1 MYLSWVNRTQ
11 MKWYL
16 LLLAILIC
24 GCMKSQMQS
33 RAEGAA
39 EHYIRSKLGNPAYF
53 KSVSFSPLQKRRY
66 STSLDTSLVFVGIDS
81 SAHKKAEMYVDS
93 ENNQR
98 PDLAVRNAKDL
109 YNIEHD
115 KLTYY
120 LLYYSFRID
129 SGSFKKVMRYRF
141 ELDTACQVLDARDI
155 TNGNQKAE

>member
-1 MYLSWVNRTQ
+1 MR
-11 MKWYL
+11 
-16 LLLAILIC
+16 
-24 GCMKSQMQS
+24 SQMQS
-33 RAEGAA
+33 RAEDAA
-39 EHYIRSKLGNPAYF
+39 EHYMRAKLGNPAYF

-98 PDLAVRNAKDL
+98 PDLAVNNAKDL

-120 LLYYSFRID
+120 LLIYSFRID
-129 SGSFKKVMRYRF
+129 SGSFKKLVKYRF
-141 ELDTACQVLDARDI
+141 ELDTACRVLDARDI
-155 TNGNQKAE
+155 TGSPQKAE